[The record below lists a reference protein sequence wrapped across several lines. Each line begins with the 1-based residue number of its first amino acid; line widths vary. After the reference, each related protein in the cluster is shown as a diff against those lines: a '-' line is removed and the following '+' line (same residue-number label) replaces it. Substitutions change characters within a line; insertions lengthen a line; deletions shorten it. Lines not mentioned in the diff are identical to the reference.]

1 MRLFFYFELLKGA
14 MKSLKKKIV
23 ESTGDV
29 KIKTYLDMIAPSVIK
44 FNTDH
49 YICGNTFR
57 CVYALREYPTAT
69 SEQAILSHLGEKDG
83 VTLRIYTRQVTP
95 TEEKRIIHNAT
106 NKNRMKSSNT
116 NDLQQTV
123 TAESNLQDVVT
134 LVSTMHRNREPLLHC
149 AVYIELTANDY
160 DSLKLLQTDVLTELV
175 RSKLNVDRLLLR
187 QQQGFLC
194 VGPSGRNVFG
204 NQYERVLPASSVANL
219 YPFNYSGKTDS
230 HGLYIGRDKFGSNIL
245 VDFDKREDDKTNPC
259 VLILGNSGQGKSYLL
274 KLILCNILESGK
286 NVICLDPEHE
296 FAELAE
302 NIGGCFIDL
311 MSGLYMI
318 NPLEPKSWDDGN
330 TGYDKEAPITFREA
344 TKLSQ
349 HISFLKDFF
358 RCYKDFTDKHID
370 VIEIMLSKLYM
381 KFNISDS
388 TDFTALESKQ
398 YPILSD
404 LYNLIEEEYQS
415 YDTGKHQ
422 LYTVELLQE
431 ILLGLNSMC
440 RGAESKFFNGY
451 TNITSDRFIVFGVK
465 GLLRTSK
472 NVKNALLFNVLSFM
486 SDKLLNEGYT
496 AAAIDELYLFL
507 TNLTAIEYIRN
518 FMKRVRKKESSVILS
533 SQNLED
539 FNIEGIR
546 EMTKPLFSIP
556 NHQFL
561 FNAGAVDAKFYMET
575 LQLEES
581 EYKLIR
587 FPQRGVCLYKCGNER
602 YNLAVHAPAYKE
614 KLFGKAGGR

>member
-1 MRLFFYFELLKGA
+1 

-134 LVSTMHRNREPLLHC
+134 LVSTIHRNREPLLHC

-330 TGYDKEAPITFREA
+330 AGYDKEAPMTFREA

-404 LYNLIEEEYQS
+404 LYNLIEEEYQT

-422 LYTVELLQE
+422 LYTAELLQE

-486 SDKLLNEGYT
+486 SDKLLTEGYT

-602 YNLAVHAPAYKE
+602 YNLAVHAPSYKE